1 MTSDKW
7 KFIDIIDGQRNL
19 AEDIFNFVISSVH
32 LNGTQY
38 DKIVQTIMVYDQAI
52 PLQSSRI
59 QPEIYQH

>member
-7 KFIDIIDGQRNL
+7 KFIDITDGQRNL